1 MNEISILIYK
11 IINKNI
17 IALDRDRTDD
27 LVVNSHTLVPT
38 ELQGQKKMREAGFE
52 PAHPEIRRLKRRG
65 IDQLT
70 DSRNHYSHITVT
82 NIFVFLFSQFRFL
95 YIFFLRFY
103 IKSGPNNASKTA
115 PSHCA
120 HCLFSCAAPHNIHN
134 SFL

>member
-17 IALDRDRTDD
+17 IVPGRNRTFDDRLTADNFTIK
-27 LVVNSHTLVPT
+27 
-38 ELQGQKKMREAGFE
+38 LQGQKMREAGFE